1 MERNDADATRLTGT
15 PAAAGS
21 SRAARVPDLGAT
33 RASTPDDLGATRAAV
48 PGIDAADDPNATRL
62 AAPGAPADATVAAAS
77 PTSRMGAVP
86 TTQLP
91 RGAAT
96 SVLPGSASA
105 PGAVADGIDALDD
118 PYVSPVNLADLTTA
132 RRPVELQSPV
142 KSTKKKG
149 MPVWGVLIIVVL
161 VLGGLAGAAWYT
173 YDRELW
179 GGRTV
184 PLVVGLDEATATSKL
199 EAAGFSVEVSQAP
212 ADDGI
217 GTVTA
222 CSPEPGKR
230 ADSKQA
236 TLTVAV
242 ARTIPQVTGS
252 SLEAAQKALL
262 DMGATNIRI
271 QSVNSD
277 AQSGTVVEVSPA
289 EGSEFKSGDEVVL
302 SVATPYVVPSVMGLT
317 ADAAKAAVEKA
328 GLSANVTYV
337 KSDAARNTV
346 VECEPEAGTQASEG
360 DVVEL
365 QVSTPYPE
373 EVTDLTAYFDATS
386 KEVAT
391 YLNDEKYTLV
401 YGSTLFNGDAHA
413 VYRGADGDMITFSPN
428 PETGSYAGGK
438 TDDVLGSGAP
448 ISGVRYVYASGAA
461 PAGGTSETV
470 SGVRAVMEA
479 CGLSGLK
486 ETATEQDL
494 AGLGVLAQSQGG
506 GTAGSSQTQA
516 DTQAQT
522 DGRHF
527 ICGYGEMDQYS
538 WAVVIGG
545 PKDVT
550 NVVVLVC
557 PRSHFNGGVDLSAYD
572 NSPAKYIGY
581 VSVYDGQVS
590 TQKGDDNA
598 Q

>member
-1 MERNDADATRLTGT
+1 MDRNDADGTRLMRGTGGD
-15 PAAAGS
+15 PA
-21 SRAARVPDLGAT
+21 
-33 RASTPDDLGATRAAV
+33 DLGATRAARPADLGATRISV
-48 PGIDAADDPNATRL
+48 PDIDAPADLGATRL
-62 AAPGAPADATVAAAS
+62 ASPGAPGDETVASAP
-77 PTSRMGAVP
+77 PTSLIGAVP

-96 SVLPGSASA
+96 TVLPDAA
-105 PGAVADGIDALDD
+105 PAGDQGIDGIDALDS
-118 PYVSPVNLADLTTA
+118 PYASPVNLADLTTA

-149 MPVWGVLIIVVL
+149 LPIWGVLIILAL
-161 VLGGLAGAAWYT
+161 VLGGLAVAAWYT
-173 YDRELW
+173 YDQELW

-199 EAAGFSVEVSQAP
+199 EAAGFSVEVSQTP

-222 CSPEPGKR
+222 CTPEPGTR
-230 ADSKQA
+230 SDNKQA
-236 TLTVAV
+236 LLTVAV
-242 ARTIPQVTGS
+242 ARTIPQVIGVT
-252 SLEAAQKALL
+252 LEDAQKALL
-262 DMGATNIRI
+262 DMGATNIRV

-277 AQSGTVVEVSPA
+277 AESGTVVEVSPA

-302 SVATPYVVPSVMGLT
+302 SVATPYVVPSVMGLDV
-317 ADAAKAAVEKA
+317 DAAKAAVEKA
-328 GLSANVTYV
+328 GLTANVTYV
-337 KSDAARNTV
+337 KSDAAHNTV
-346 VECEPEAGTQASEG
+346 VACDPEAGTQASEG

-391 YLNDEKYTLV
+391 YLGDEKYTLV

-413 VYRGADGDMITFSPN
+413 VYRGQDGDMITFSPN
-428 PETGSYAGGK
+428 PETGSYAGGR

-470 SGVRAVMEA
+470 SGVKAVMEA

-506 GTAGSSQTQA
+506 GTAGSSQTQT
-516 DTQAQT
+516 DDRVQT
-522 DGRHF
+522 DGHHF
-527 ICGYGEMDQYS
+527 ICGYGETDQYS

-545 PKDVT
+545 PEGVT

-557 PRSHFNGGVDLSAYD
+557 PRSHFSGGVDLSAYD
-572 NSPAKYIGY
+572 NSPAEYIGY

-590 TQKGDDNA
+590 TQKGDGNA

>member
-1 MERNDADATRLTGT
+1 MDRNDADGTRLMRGTGGD
-15 PAAAGS
+15 PA
-21 SRAARVPDLGAT
+21 
-33 RASTPDDLGATRAAV
+33 DLGATRAARPADLGATRISV
-48 PGIDAADDPNATRL
+48 PDIDAPADLGATRL
-62 AAPGAPADATVAAAS
+62 ASPGAPGDETVASAP
-77 PTSRMGAVP
+77 PTSLIGAVP

-96 SVLPGSASA
+96 TVLPDAA
-105 PGAVADGIDALDD
+105 PAGDQGIDGIDALDS
-118 PYVSPVNLADLTTA
+118 PYASPVNLADLTTA

-149 MPVWGVLIIVVL
+149 LPIWGVLIILAL
-161 VLGGLAGAAWYT
+161 VLGGLAVAAWYT
-173 YDRELW
+173 YDQELW

-199 EAAGFSVEVSQAP
+199 EAAGFSVEVSQTP

-222 CSPEPGKR
+222 CTPEPGTR
-230 ADSKQA
+230 SDNKQA
-236 TLTVAV
+236 LLTVAV
-242 ARTIPQVTGS
+242 ARTIPQVIGVT
-252 SLEAAQKALL
+252 LEDAQKALL
-262 DMGATNIRI
+262 DMGATNIRV

-277 AQSGTVVEVSPA
+277 AESGTVVEVSPA

-302 SVATPYVVPSVMGLT
+302 SVAAPYVVPSVMGHDV
-317 ADAAKAAVEKA
+317 DAAKAAVEKA
-328 GLSANVTYV
+328 GLTANVTYV
-337 KSDAARNTV
+337 KSDAAHNTV
-346 VECEPEAGTQASEG
+346 VACDPEAGTQASEG

-391 YLNDEKYTLV
+391 YLGDEKYTLV

-413 VYRGADGDMITFSPN
+413 VYRGQDGDMITFSPN

-470 SGVRAVMEA
+470 SGVKAVMEA

-506 GTAGSSQTQA
+506 GTAGSSQTQT
-516 DTQAQT
+516 DDRVQT
-522 DGRHF
+522 DGHHF
-527 ICGYGEMDQYS
+527 ICGYGETDQYS

-545 PKDVT
+545 PEGVT

-557 PRSHFNGGVDLSAYD
+557 PRSHFSGGVDLSAYD
-572 NSPAKYIGY
+572 NSPAEYIGY

-590 TQKGDDNA
+590 TQKGDGNA

>member
-1 MERNDADATRLTGT
+1 MDRNDADGTRLMRGAGGA
-15 PAAAGS
+15 PAD
-21 SRAARVPDLGAT
+21 P
-33 RASTPDDLGATRAAV
+33 GATRAARPADPGATRLSV
-48 PGIDAADDPNATRL
+48 PAIDSPADPGATRL
-62 AAPGAPADATVAAAS
+62 ASPGAPGDATVASAP
-77 PTSRMGAVP
+77 PTSLIGAVP

-96 SVLPGSASA
+96 TVLPGAASA
-105 PGAVADGIDALDD
+105 GDQGVDGIDALDD
-118 PYVSPVNLADLTTA
+118 PYASPVNLADLTTA

-149 MPVWGVLIIVVL
+149 MPVWGVLIVVVL

-173 YDRELW
+173 YDQELW

-199 EAAGFSVEVSQAP
+199 EAAGFSVEVAQVP

-230 ADSKQA
+230 ADSAQA

-242 ARTIPQVTGS
+242 ARTIPQVTGA
-252 SLEAAQKALL
+252 SLEDAQKALL
-262 DMGATNIRI
+262 NMGATNIRI

-277 AQSGTVVEVSPA
+277 AESGTVVEVSPA

-302 SVATPYVVPSVMGLT
+302 SVATPYVVPSVMGL
-317 ADAAKAAVEKA
+317 DVEAAKAAVEKA
-328 GLSANVTYV
+328 GLAANVTYV

-346 VECEPEAGTQASEG
+346 VACDPEAGTQASEG

-386 KEVAT
+386 KEVAS

-413 VYRGADGDMITFSPN
+413 VYRGQDGDMITFSPN

-470 SGVRAVMEA
+470 SGVKAVMEA

-516 DTQAQT
+516 DGQAQTQT

-527 ICGYGEMDQYS
+527 ICGYGETDQYS

-590 TQKGDDNA
+590 TQKGDENA